1 MRRFASLFALGAPRR
16 IPPVAGD
23 STAGRFR
30 GIRKLARPLVWLV
43 PSATKSARQL
53 SARLGP
59 EWVGVLLG
67 AMLVCAPPPAI
78 AAGKGAGSEKPGEL
92 YSIERRNVMGSHEIA
107 FLVGTLP
114 KDAFATGLTLQG
126 SYTYHFSQLLAWE
139 IVGGTYSFN
148 LSTKLEDELQNR
160 FTVKAERRGV
170 LEAMVHSNFVF
181 KPLYGKVALLNDT
194 LLTTEIFLAVG
205 PALGFFDDQSR
216 PFGFDVGIGLRF
228 FMGRYFSLRLDIR
241 DYALLPN
248 FTEVDNHIY
257 LSVGLSLTF
266 GFAKDT
272 DEED

>member
-1 MRRFASLFALGAPRR
+1 MRRLGMRRLGMRRFASL
-16 IPPVAGD
+16 
-23 STAGRFR
+23 
-30 GIRKLARPLVWLV
+30 LA
-43 PSATKSARQL
+43 
-53 SARLGP
+53 
-59 EWVGVLLG
+59 LG
-67 AMLVCAPPPAI
+67 AMLLVCAPAG

-92 YSIERRNVMGSHEIA
+92 YSIERRNVLGSHEIS

-114 KDAFATGLTLQG
+114 KDAFGTGLTLQG

-148 LSTKLEDELQNR
+148 LSTKLEDELQDR
-160 FTVKAERRGV
+160 FEVKPERGRGV

-194 LLTTEIFLAVG
+194 LLTAELFLVVG

-241 DYALLPN
+241 DYAFLPD
-248 FTEVDNHIY
+248 FAEVDNHIY